1 MSQAIFQSYHP
12 QVIIVDHFDLMI
24 NQIDIKTEKLFLD
37 QTLPEETRN
46 KLNDLREKQIK
57 KIDEAKEMNLNHY
70 MSEKGKQLNEEEAFR
85 EKWSHVIDDT
95 SLEYEHKIDKLKEE
109 LILEDCVLLE
119 NSNEINGFDLWIT
132 SWFHNEKN
140 LQFLK

>member
-1 MSQAIFQSYHP
+1 MSQRIFQSFHP
-12 QVIIVDHFDLMI
+12 QVIIVEHFDLLI
-24 NQIDIKTEKLFLD
+24 NQIDIKTEKMFLD
-37 QTLPEETRN
+37 QSLQEETRN

-57 KIDEAKEMNLNHY
+57 KIDEAKEMNLNHFI
-70 MSEKGKQLNEEEAFR
+70 SAKGKRSNEEEKFR

-95 SLEYEHKIDKLKEE
+95 SLEYEHKIEIIKEE

-119 NSNEINGFDLWIT
+119 NPNEINGFDLWIT